1 MQNSYS
7 NENYAGFWVRL
18 AAYVIDSVIVAI
30 GLLVVRLAWIGIGA
44 LISGTI
50 LDENVLFHYSLKDI
64 VLYIFKVMYFAL
76 LTWCTGTTIGKRLM
90 NLRVVPADRNEKL
103 SFVDVLYRETVGRF
117 LCGISIWIGYII
129 VGIDKEKRGFHDML
143 CDTRVVYEKKVK
155 MYPEYQS
162 AAGPQMSVQPREPE
176 QTQNYVQENVQVQS
190 QSQPGQPYRAVPDGG
205 YSFVSDAG
213 QVKKEFTQAESEK
226 ATGSTGENVTEIKE
240 NREEVLPTDGIFIAV
255 GTIPDTA
262 FVKGLA
268 GQDEKGYLIAG
279 EDCRTSVK
287 GIYAAGD
294 VRTKALR
301 QILTAAA
308 DGAMSAE

>member
-90 NLRVVPADRNEKL
+90 NLRVVSADRNEKL

-155 MYPEYQS
+155 MYSEYQS
-162 AAGPQMSVQPREPE
+162 AAGPQMSVQPREPVQSQPQAPVQPQASE
-176 QTQNYVQENVQVQS
+176 PLQAETFSGAVQQKTQEYMPVREQNYVQKNVQVQR

-226 ATGSTGENVTEIKE
+226 ATGSTDENVTKIKE
-240 NREEVLPTDGIFIAV
+240 NREEV
-255 GTIPDTA
+255 
-262 FVKGLA
+262 
-268 GQDEKGYLIAG
+268 
-279 EDCRTSVK
+279 EDS
-287 GIYAAGD
+287 IEENIQEGD
-294 VRTKALR
+294 L
-301 QILTAAA
+301 
-308 DGAMSAE
+308 

>member
-90 NLRVVPADRNEKL
+90 NLRVVSADRNEKL

-155 MYPEYQS
+155 MYSEYQRHQYS
-162 AAGPQMSVQPREPE
+162 HRHQNHYRQRHFLGQFNKKRRNTCRCGNRIMYRKMCRCSVSHSQDNRIELCQME
-176 QTQNYVQENVQVQS
+176 
-190 QSQPGQPYRAVPDGG
+190 DI
-205 YSFVSDAG
+205 VS
-213 QVKKEFTQAESEK
+213 
-226 ATGSTGENVTEIKE
+226 
-240 NREEVLPTDGIFIAV
+240 
-255 GTIPDTA
+255 
-262 FVKGLA
+262 
-268 GQDEKGYLIAG
+268 
-279 EDCRTSVK
+279 
-287 GIYAAGD
+287 
-294 VRTKALR
+294 
-301 QILTAAA
+301 
-308 DGAMSAE
+308 

>member
-103 SFVDVLYRETVGRF
+103 SFVDVLYRETVDSYVEYLSGLDILLWELIRKNGAF
-117 LCGISIWIGYII
+117 TICSVTQELSM
-129 VGIDKEKRGFHDML
+129 R
-143 CDTRVVYEKKVK
+143 KK
-155 MYPEYQS
+155 
-162 AAGPQMSVQPREPE
+162 
-176 QTQNYVQENVQVQS
+176 
-190 QSQPGQPYRAVPDGG
+190 
-205 YSFVSDAG
+205 
-213 QVKKEFTQAESEK
+213 
-226 ATGSTGENVTEIKE
+226 
-240 NREEVLPTDGIFIAV
+240 
-255 GTIPDTA
+255 
-262 FVKGLA
+262 
-268 GQDEKGYLIAG
+268 
-279 EDCRTSVK
+279 
-287 GIYAAGD
+287 
-294 VRTKALR
+294 
-301 QILTAAA
+301 
-308 DGAMSAE
+308 

>member
-90 NLRVVPADRNEKL
+90 NLRVVPADGNEKL

-162 AAGPQMSVQPREPE
+162 AAVTADVCTAARTSADTELCTE
-176 QTQNYVQENVQVQS
+176 KCAS
-190 QSQPGQPYRAVPDGG
+190 
-205 YSFVSDAG
+205 
-213 QVKKEFTQAESEK
+213 AES
-226 ATGSTGENVTEIKE
+226 VT
-240 NREEVLPTDGIFIAV
+240 A
-255 GTIPDTA
+255 
-262 FVKGLA
+262 
-268 GQDEKGYLIAG
+268 
-279 EDCRTSVK
+279 RTTV
-287 GIYAAGD
+287 
-294 VRTKALR
+294 
-301 QILTAAA
+301 
-308 DGAMSAE
+308 

>member
-162 AAGPQMSVQPREPE
+162 AAGPQMSVQPREPVQSQPQAPVQPQASE
-176 QTQNYVQENVQVQS
+176 PLQAETFSGAVQQKTQEYMPVREQNYVQKNVQVQS

-205 YSFVSDAG
+205 YSFVSEAG

-226 ATGSTGENVTEIKE
+226 ATGSTDENVTEIKE
-240 NREEVLPTDGIFIAV
+240 NKEEV
-255 GTIPDTA
+255 
-262 FVKGLA
+262 
-268 GQDEKGYLIAG
+268 
-279 EDCRTSVK
+279 EDS
-287 GIYAAGD
+287 IEENIQEGD
-294 VRTKALR
+294 L
-301 QILTAAA
+301 
-308 DGAMSAE
+308 

>member
-155 MYPEYQS
+155 MYSEYQS
-162 AAGPQMSVQPREPE
+162 AAGPQMSVQPREPVQSQPQAPVQPQASE
-176 QTQNYVQENVQVQS
+176 PLQAETFSGAVQQKTQEYMPVREQNYVQKNVQVQR

-240 NREEVLPTDGIFIAV
+240 NKEEV
-255 GTIPDTA
+255 
-262 FVKGLA
+262 
-268 GQDEKGYLIAG
+268 
-279 EDCRTSVK
+279 EDS
-287 GIYAAGD
+287 IEENIQEGD
-294 VRTKALR
+294 L
-301 QILTAAA
+301 
-308 DGAMSAE
+308 

>member
-117 LCGISIWIGYII
+117 LCVISIWIGYII

-162 AAGPQMSVQPREPE
+162 AAEPQMSVQPREPV

-240 NREEVLPTDGIFIAV
+240 NKEEV
-255 GTIPDTA
+255 
-262 FVKGLA
+262 
-268 GQDEKGYLIAG
+268 
-279 EDCRTSVK
+279 EDS
-287 GIYAAGD
+287 IEENIQEGD
-294 VRTKALR
+294 L
-301 QILTAAA
+301 
-308 DGAMSAE
+308 

>member
-117 LCGISIWIGYII
+117 LCGIFIWIGYII

-162 AAGPQMSVQPREPE
+162 AAEPQMSVQPREPV
-176 QTQNYVQENVQVQS
+176 QTQNYVQKNVQVQS

-226 ATGSTGENVTEIKE
+226 ATGTTGENVTEIKG
-240 NREEVLPTDGIFIAV
+240 NKEEV
-255 GTIPDTA
+255 
-262 FVKGLA
+262 
-268 GQDEKGYLIAG
+268 
-279 EDCRTSVK
+279 EDS
-287 GIYAAGD
+287 IEENIQEGD
-294 VRTKALR
+294 L
-301 QILTAAA
+301 
-308 DGAMSAE
+308 

>member
-18 AAYVIDSVIVAI
+18 AAYVIDSAIVAI
-30 GLLVVRLAWIGIGA
+30 GLLVVRLAWIGVGA

-50 LDENVLFHYSLKDI
+50 LDGNVLFHYSLKDI
-64 VLYIFKVMYFAL
+64 VLYIFKVMYFVL

-103 SFVDVLYRETVGRF
+103 SFVDVLYRETIGRF

-162 AAGPQMSVQPREPE
+162 AAGPQMSVQPRGP
-176 QTQNYVQENVQVQS
+176 VQS
-190 QSQPGQPYRAVPDGG
+190 QPQAPVQPQSGQPYRAVPDGG

-213 QVKKEFTQAESEK
+213 QVKMEFTQAESEK
-226 ATGSTGENVTEIKE
+226 TTGTTGENVTEIKE
-240 NREEVLPTDGIFIAV
+240 NREEV
-255 GTIPDTA
+255 
-262 FVKGLA
+262 
-268 GQDEKGYLIAG
+268 
-279 EDCRTSVK
+279 EDS
-287 GIYAAGD
+287 IEENIQEGD
-294 VRTKALR
+294 L
-301 QILTAAA
+301 
-308 DGAMSAE
+308 

>member
-50 LDENVLFHYSLKDI
+50 LDGNVLFHYSLKDI
-64 VLYIFKVMYFAL
+64 VLYIFKVMYFVL

-162 AAGPQMSVQPREPE
+162 AAGPQMSVQPRGP
-176 QTQNYVQENVQVQS
+176 VQS
-190 QSQPGQPYRAVPDGG
+190 QPQAPVQPQSGQPYRAVPDGG

-213 QVKKEFTQAESEK
+213 QVKMEFTQAESEK
-226 ATGSTGENVTEIKE
+226 TTGTTGENVTEIKE
-240 NREEVLPTDGIFIAV
+240 NREEV
-255 GTIPDTA
+255 
-262 FVKGLA
+262 
-268 GQDEKGYLIAG
+268 
-279 EDCRTSVK
+279 EDS
-287 GIYAAGD
+287 IEENIQEGD
-294 VRTKALR
+294 L
-301 QILTAAA
+301 
-308 DGAMSAE
+308 

>member
-129 VGIDKEKRGFHDML
+129 VGIDKEKRGFQRQL
-143 CDTRVVYEKKVK
+143 
-155 MYPEYQS
+155 YQYCIEFL
-162 AAGPQMSVQPREPE
+162 GPHASHCVF
-176 QTQNYVQENVQVQS
+176 
-190 QSQPGQPYRAVPDGG
+190 D
-205 YSFVSDAG
+205 
-213 QVKKEFTQAESEK
+213 
-226 ATGSTGENVTEIKE
+226 
-240 NREEVLPTDGIFIAV
+240 
-255 GTIPDTA
+255 
-262 FVKGLA
+262 
-268 GQDEKGYLIAG
+268 
-279 EDCRTSVK
+279 
-287 GIYAAGD
+287 
-294 VRTKALR
+294 ALR
-301 QILTAAA
+301 HKSCL
-308 DGAMSAE
+308 

>member
-90 NLRVVPADRNEKL
+90 NLRVVSADRNEKL

-155 MYPEYQS
+155 MYSEYQS
-162 AAGPQMSVQPREPE
+162 AAGPQMSVQPREPVQSQPQAPVQPQASE
-176 QTQNYVQENVQVQS
+176 PLQAETFSGAVQQKTQEYMPVREQNYVQKNVQVQR

-240 NREEVLPTDGIFIAV
+240 NREEV
-255 GTIPDTA
+255 
-262 FVKGLA
+262 
-268 GQDEKGYLIAG
+268 
-279 EDCRTSVK
+279 EDS
-287 GIYAAGD
+287 IEENIQEGD
-294 VRTKALR
+294 L
-301 QILTAAA
+301 
-308 DGAMSAE
+308 

>member
-64 VLYIFKVMYFAL
+64 VLYIFKVMYFVL

-90 NLRVVPADRNEKL
+90 NLRVVSADRNEKL
-103 SFVDVLYRETVGRF
+103 SFTDVLYRETVGRF

-155 MYPEYQS
+155 MYPKYQS
-162 AAGPQMSVQPREPE
+162 TAGPQMSVQPRGPV
-176 QTQNYVQENVQVQS
+176 QSQPQAPVQPQNYVQKNVQVQS

-213 QVKKEFTQAESEK
+213 QVKKEFTQDESEK
-226 ATGSTGENVTEIKE
+226 TTGTTCENVTEIKE
-240 NREEVLPTDGIFIAV
+240 KREKV
-255 GTIPDTA
+255 
-262 FVKGLA
+262 
-268 GQDEKGYLIAG
+268 
-279 EDCRTSVK
+279 EDS
-287 GIYAAGD
+287 IEENIQEGD
-294 VRTKALR
+294 L
-301 QILTAAA
+301 
-308 DGAMSAE
+308 

>member
-162 AAGPQMSVQPREPE
+162 VAGPQMSVQSRGPVQSQPQAPVQPQASEPLQAETFSGAVQQKTQEYMPVRE
-176 QTQNYVQENVQVQS
+176 QNYVQKNVQVQR

-226 ATGSTGENVTEIKE
+226 ATGSTDENVTKIKE
-240 NREEVLPTDGIFIAV
+240 NREEV
-255 GTIPDTA
+255 
-262 FVKGLA
+262 
-268 GQDEKGYLIAG
+268 
-279 EDCRTSVK
+279 EDS
-287 GIYAAGD
+287 IEENIQEGD
-294 VRTKALR
+294 L
-301 QILTAAA
+301 
-308 DGAMSAE
+308 

>member
-18 AAYVIDSVIVAI
+18 AAYAIDSVIVAI

-162 AAGPQMSVQPREPE
+162 VAGPQMSVQSRGPVQSQPQAPVQPQASEPLQAETFSGAVQQKTQEYMPVRE
-176 QTQNYVQENVQVQS
+176 QNYVQKNVQVQR

-213 QVKKEFTQAESEK
+213 QAKKEFTQDESEK
-226 ATGSTGENVTEIKE
+226 TTGTTGENVTEIKE
-240 NREEVLPTDGIFIAV
+240 NREEV
-255 GTIPDTA
+255 
-262 FVKGLA
+262 
-268 GQDEKGYLIAG
+268 
-279 EDCRTSVK
+279 EDS
-287 GIYAAGD
+287 IEENIQEGD
-294 VRTKALR
+294 L
-301 QILTAAA
+301 
-308 DGAMSAE
+308 

>member
-90 NLRVVPADRNEKL
+90 NRRVVSADRNEKL

-155 MYPEYQS
+155 MYSEYQS
-162 AAGPQMSVQPREPE
+162 AAGPQMSVQPREPVQSQPQAPVQPQASE
-176 QTQNYVQENVQVQS
+176 PLQAETFSGAVQQKTQEYMPVREQNYVQKNVQVQR

-240 NREEVLPTDGIFIAV
+240 NKEEV
-255 GTIPDTA
+255 
-262 FVKGLA
+262 
-268 GQDEKGYLIAG
+268 
-279 EDCRTSVK
+279 EDS
-287 GIYAAGD
+287 IEENIQEGD
-294 VRTKALR
+294 L
-301 QILTAAA
+301 
-308 DGAMSAE
+308 

>member
-90 NLRVVPADRNEKL
+90 NLRVVSADRNEKL

-162 AAGPQMSVQPREPE
+162 VAGPQMSVQSRGP
-176 QTQNYVQENVQVQS
+176 V

-226 ATGSTGENVTEIKE
+226 TTGTTGENVTEIKE
-240 NREEVLPTDGIFIAV
+240 NKEEV
-255 GTIPDTA
+255 
-262 FVKGLA
+262 
-268 GQDEKGYLIAG
+268 
-279 EDCRTSVK
+279 EDS
-287 GIYAAGD
+287 IEENIQEGD
-294 VRTKALR
+294 L
-301 QILTAAA
+301 
-308 DGAMSAE
+308 

>member
-90 NLRVVPADRNEKL
+90 NLRVVSADRNEKL

-155 MYPEYQS
+155 MYSEYQS
-162 AAGPQMSVQPREPE
+162 AAGPQMSVQPREPVQSQPQAPVQPQASE
-176 QTQNYVQENVQVQS
+176 PLQAETFSGAVQQKTQEYMPVREQNYVQKNVQVQR

-240 NREEVLPTDGIFIAV
+240 NKEEV
-255 GTIPDTA
+255 
-262 FVKGLA
+262 
-268 GQDEKGYLIAG
+268 
-279 EDCRTSVK
+279 EDS
-287 GIYAAGD
+287 IEENIQEGD
-294 VRTKALR
+294 L
-301 QILTAAA
+301 
-308 DGAMSAE
+308 

>member
-90 NLRVVPADRNEKL
+90 NLRVVSADRNEKL

-155 MYPEYQS
+155 MYSEYQS
-162 AAGPQMSVQPREPE
+162 AAGPQMSVQPREPVQSQPQAPVQPQASE
-176 QTQNYVQENVQVQS
+176 PLQAETFSGAVQQKTQEYMPVREQNYVQKNVQVQR
-190 QSQPGQPYRAVPDGG
+190 QSRPGQPYRAVPDGG

-240 NREEVLPTDGIFIAV
+240 NKEEV
-255 GTIPDTA
+255 
-262 FVKGLA
+262 
-268 GQDEKGYLIAG
+268 
-279 EDCRTSVK
+279 EDS
-287 GIYAAGD
+287 IEENIQEGD
-294 VRTKALR
+294 L
-301 QILTAAA
+301 
-308 DGAMSAE
+308 

>member
-18 AAYVIDSVIVAI
+18 AAYVIDSAIVAI
-30 GLLVVRLAWIGIGA
+30 GLLVVRLAWIGVGA

-50 LDENVLFHYSLKDI
+50 LDGNVLFHYSLKDI
-64 VLYIFKVMYFAL
+64 VLYIFKVMYFVL

-90 NLRVVPADRNEKL
+90 NLRVVSADRNEKL

-162 AAGPQMSVQPREPE
+162 AAGPQMSVQPRGP
-176 QTQNYVQENVQVQS
+176 VQS
-190 QSQPGQPYRAVPDGG
+190 QPQAPVQPQSGQPYRAVPDGG

-213 QVKKEFTQAESEK
+213 QVKMEFTQAESEK
-226 ATGSTGENVTEIKE
+226 TTGTTGENVTEIKE
-240 NREEVLPTDGIFIAV
+240 NREEV
-255 GTIPDTA
+255 
-262 FVKGLA
+262 
-268 GQDEKGYLIAG
+268 
-279 EDCRTSVK
+279 EDS
-287 GIYAAGD
+287 IEENIQEGD
-294 VRTKALR
+294 L
-301 QILTAAA
+301 
-308 DGAMSAE
+308 

>member
-162 AAGPQMSVQPREPE
+162 VAGPQMSVQSRGPVQSQPQAPVQPQASEPLQAETFSGAVQQKTQEYMPVRE
-176 QTQNYVQENVQVQS
+176 QNYVQKNVQVQR

-226 ATGSTGENVTEIKE
+226 ATGSTGENVTKIKE
-240 NREEVLPTDGIFIAV
+240 NREEV
-255 GTIPDTA
+255 
-262 FVKGLA
+262 
-268 GQDEKGYLIAG
+268 
-279 EDCRTSVK
+279 EDS
-287 GIYAAGD
+287 IEENIQEGD
-294 VRTKALR
+294 L
-301 QILTAAA
+301 
-308 DGAMSAE
+308 

>member
-18 AAYVIDSVIVAI
+18 AAYVRDSVIVAI
-30 GLLVVRLAWIGIGA
+30 GLLVVRLAWVGIGA

-143 CDTRVVYEKKVK
+143 CDTRE
-155 MYPEYQS
+155 
-162 AAGPQMSVQPREPE
+162 PQMSVQPREPV
-176 QTQNYVQENVQVQS
+176 QTQNYVQKNVQVQS

-226 ATGSTGENVTEIKE
+226 ATGSTDENVTEIKE
-240 NREEVLPTDGIFIAV
+240 NKEEV
-255 GTIPDTA
+255 
-262 FVKGLA
+262 
-268 GQDEKGYLIAG
+268 
-279 EDCRTSVK
+279 EDN
-287 GIYAAGD
+287 IEENIQEGD
-294 VRTKALR
+294 L
-301 QILTAAA
+301 
-308 DGAMSAE
+308 

>member
-18 AAYVIDSVIVAI
+18 AAYVIDSAIVAI
-30 GLLVVRLAWIGIGA
+30 GLLVVRLAWIGVGA

-50 LDENVLFHYSLKDI
+50 LDGNVLFHYSLKDI
-64 VLYIFKVMYFAL
+64 VLYIFKVMYFVL

-162 AAGPQMSVQPREPE
+162 AAGPQMSVQPRGP
-176 QTQNYVQENVQVQS
+176 VQS
-190 QSQPGQPYRAVPDGG
+190 QPQAPVQPQSGQPYRAVPDGG

-213 QVKKEFTQAESEK
+213 QVKMEFTQAESEK
-226 ATGSTGENVTEIKE
+226 TTGTTGENVTEIKE
-240 NREEVLPTDGIFIAV
+240 NREEV
-255 GTIPDTA
+255 
-262 FVKGLA
+262 
-268 GQDEKGYLIAG
+268 
-279 EDCRTSVK
+279 EDS
-287 GIYAAGD
+287 IEENIQEGD
-294 VRTKALR
+294 L
-301 QILTAAA
+301 
-308 DGAMSAE
+308 

>member
-90 NLRVVPADRNEKL
+90 NLRVVSADRNEKL

-162 AAGPQMSVQPREPE
+162 AAGPQMSVQPREPVQSQPQAPVQPQASE
-176 QTQNYVQENVQVQS
+176 PLQAETFSGAVQQKTQEYMPVREQNYVQKNVQVQR

-240 NREEVLPTDGIFIAV
+240 NREEV
-255 GTIPDTA
+255 
-262 FVKGLA
+262 
-268 GQDEKGYLIAG
+268 
-279 EDCRTSVK
+279 EDS
-287 GIYAAGD
+287 IEENIQEGD
-294 VRTKALR
+294 L
-301 QILTAAA
+301 
-308 DGAMSAE
+308 

>member
-162 AAGPQMSVQPREPE
+162 AAGPQMSVQPREPVQSQPQAPVQPQASE
-176 QTQNYVQENVQVQS
+176 PLQAETFSGAVQQKTQEYMPVREQNYVQKNVQVQS

-240 NREEVLPTDGIFIAV
+240 NKEEV
-255 GTIPDTA
+255 
-262 FVKGLA
+262 
-268 GQDEKGYLIAG
+268 
-279 EDCRTSVK
+279 EDS
-287 GIYAAGD
+287 IEENIQEGD
-294 VRTKALR
+294 L
-301 QILTAAA
+301 
-308 DGAMSAE
+308 

>member
-90 NLRVVPADRNEKL
+90 NLRVVSADRNEKL

-155 MYPEYQS
+155 MYSEYQS
-162 AAGPQMSVQPREPE
+162 AAGPQMSVQPREPVQSQPQAPVQPQASE
-176 QTQNYVQENVQVQS
+176 PLQAETFSGAVQQKTQEYMPVREQNYVQKNVQVQS

-205 YSFVSDAG
+205 YSFVSEAG

-226 ATGSTGENVTEIKE
+226 ATGSTGENVTERKE
-240 NREEVLPTDGIFIAV
+240 NKEEV
-255 GTIPDTA
+255 
-262 FVKGLA
+262 
-268 GQDEKGYLIAG
+268 
-279 EDCRTSVK
+279 EDS
-287 GIYAAGD
+287 IEENIQEGD
-294 VRTKALR
+294 L
-301 QILTAAA
+301 
-308 DGAMSAE
+308 